1 MSDWIVE
8 CVSSGRSS
16 WGMRSDVVPL
26 NVIKTKQDRRT
37 EEQGLLNRE
46 LAFGVSFC
54 LRWWCLSLWRINR
67 LSPGSDDDDFRVSHH
82 RQRKRHEGSTSETR
96 LEFSYQKGRRQH
108 CENAHRIDIF
118 FILPFTVRTTSH
130 SMLNHGTRQ
139 MITSTTLTIQC
150 C

>member
-1 MSDWIVE
+1 
-8 CVSSGRSS
+8 
-16 WGMRSDVVPL
+16 MRSDVVPL

-46 LAFGVSFC
+46 LAFCVSFC
-54 LRWWCLSLWRINR
+54 LRCGGACLCGGLTVYP
-67 LSPGSDDDDFRVSHH
+67 PGSDDDDFRVSHH
-82 RQRKRHEGSTSETR
+82 RERERHEGSTSETR
-96 LEFSYQKGRRQH
+96 LEFSYQKGRRRQH

-118 FILPFTVRTTSH
+118 FIRPFTLRTTSH